1 MLRDAKYTEEEL
13 KVNDAMRS
21 KHIVR
26 LSQATNNSIDEGDPF
41 FVYAGSQNECT
52 DREVKNCHKKS
63 VKALVSIFF
72 SWNNKNVFRNNRFQ
86 QMSATY
92 SYVDHGTRMTLSS
105 MFCVLQAAV
114 RFAWW
119 CSPFGPLGPFSPT
132 LNTSLI
138 HEYCRR
144 TGRVVWGMRVA

>member
-63 VKALVSIFF
+63 VKALVSISF

-92 SYVDHGTRMTLSS
+92 SYVDHGTRMTL
-105 MFCVLQAAV
+105 
-114 RFAWW
+114 
-119 CSPFGPLGPFSPT
+119 
-132 LNTSLI
+132 
-138 HEYCRR
+138 
-144 TGRVVWGMRVA
+144 